1 MVILDTNVVSEVM
14 DEAPDAVVIRWLD
27 RLSWTSM
34 WTTAVTVLEI
44 RYGLTIMPSG
54 RRRRQRENAF
64 ARLLNENFEGRILQF
79 DHVAAEETASLMG
92 ARRRT
97 GPLGDLRDNMIAG
110 IALAQR
116 ATLAT
121 RNIRHFADL
130 SVPVVN
136 PWHA

>member
-1 MVILDTNVVSEVM
+1 MVILDTNVVSEIM

-27 RLSWTSM
+27 QISWTSL

-54 RRRRQRENAF
+54 RRRRQRESAF
-64 ARLLNENFEGRILQF
+64 ARLINENFEGRIVQF
-79 DHVAAEETASLMG
+79 DHAAAEETAALMG
-92 ARRRT
+92 ARHRT

-121 RNIRHFADL
+121 RNVRHFADL